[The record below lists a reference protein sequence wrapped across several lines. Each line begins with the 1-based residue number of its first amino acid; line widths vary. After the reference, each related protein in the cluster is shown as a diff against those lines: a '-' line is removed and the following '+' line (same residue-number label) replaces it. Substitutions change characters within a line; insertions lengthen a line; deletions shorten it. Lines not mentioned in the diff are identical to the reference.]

1 MTAYYVQPEPSASGG
16 ETYWLEGYAE
26 GDAKFGGAV
35 LAATAS
41 MLNAPTR
48 VQSTGYLSN
57 GSATSKFG
65 GNRIR
70 FSRIATQATS
80 SSLFGGNRVAL
91 GALSSGPSGQAIL
104 GGMAIKTSGAKSAA
118 LSTTLI
124 SGRLKWELDAVD
136 QEAWVDQ
143 SVDDEI
149 WIEQSVGA
157 ETWTPIA

>member
-16 ETYWLEGYAE
+16 ETYWLEGYAV

-35 LAATAS
+35 SAATGA

-57 GSATSKFG
+57 GSAISKFG
-65 GNRIR
+65 GNRVR
-70 FSRIATQATS
+70 FSGIAPQATS
-80 SSLFGGNRVAL
+80 SSLFGGNRVAF

-104 GGMAIKTSGAKSAA
+104 GGTAIRTSGAKSAA

-124 SGRLKWELDAVD
+124 SGRLKWEPDGETSETWVD
-136 QEAWVDQ
+136 DQSSTNIWVDTSKASEAW
-143 SVDDEI
+143 
-149 WIEQSVGA
+149 
-157 ETWTPIA
+157 TPQ